1 MTPMTREDALQLVKE
16 MEDFLLRVPSPGED
30 KEADAFFRER
40 CYSLKVAVPHNDEC
54 SNVVNWAG
62 IYYSAEKWQRYGDSK
77 VRAFLEQALG
87 RVKKRTTSYYGWI
100 SD

>member
-1 MTPMTREDALQLVKE
+1 MTKEEALQLVRE
-16 MEDFLLRVPSPGED
+16 MEDFLLRVPGPGKN

-40 CYSLKVAVPHNDEC
+40 CYSLKVAVPNNVEC

-62 IYYSAEKWQRYGDSK
+62 IYYSAGTWERYGDAK
-77 VRAFLEQALG
+77 VRGFLEQALG
-87 RVKKRTTSYYGWI
+87 RVRKQTENYYKWI